1 MAGCEGYIALPK
13 SLLLIRHPLLLVS
26 PPAVERGNL
35 LSWRRPRN
43 HSTRG
48 SGWHSSMVGM
58 SPGRQCW
65 APVYDSE
72 MGKNLAELDFEHKND
87 LLGWLGPY
95 RSWILCWTMANA
107 PLSLRWG
114 GRSDSLSPHQ
124 SHQALTPIFAGP
136 DNKLHPCSPLPSPN
150 RWPQPGRAPAL
161 CI

>member
-1 MAGCEGYIALPK
+1 MGWWSCSVSLLWLWLQNLYMCWIQKSILFYVKIKLKGIFVSRMAGCEGYIALPK

-114 GRSDSLSPHQ
+114 GQ
-124 SHQALTPIFAGP
+124 E
-136 DNKLHPCSPLPSPN
+136 
-150 RWPQPGRAPAL
+150 W
-161 CI
+161 